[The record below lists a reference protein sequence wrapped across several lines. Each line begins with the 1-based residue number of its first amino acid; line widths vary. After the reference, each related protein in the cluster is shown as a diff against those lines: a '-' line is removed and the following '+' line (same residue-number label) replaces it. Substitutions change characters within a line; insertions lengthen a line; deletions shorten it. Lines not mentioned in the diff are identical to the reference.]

1 MRIDIVRNSAVR
13 SKTFSF
19 FATKALFS
27 ASLLLLVEKL
37 FLRFV
42 AIRFHQKALAD
53 RLAENKLAL
62 KALDRLSNAQ
72 PAAPRKSPYITGG
85 KKRGHRS
92 NGGSRSASMDV
103 LNKELG
109 IDSSME
115 QADANNQP
123 RSLAMGRKR
132 RRKAVAAM
140 IVDQLGDAI
149 GQVALK
155 DSKFN
160 RGGEITGLHSA
171 RRLARQLFSTL
182 SNVIPPRNHLI
193 VEGRL
198 TNCFVMSKTL
208 TACTTDFY
216 PYFRSEAEAVSLL
229 DL

>member
-1 MRIDIVRNSAVR
+1 M
-13 SKTFSF
+13 
-19 FATKALFS
+19 
-27 ASLLLLVEKL
+27 EKL

-72 PAAPRKSPYITGG
+72 PAVSRKYPYLINR
-85 KKRGHRS
+85 KKGHK
-92 NGGSRSASMDV
+92 GSASQSASMDM

-109 IDSSME
+109 IDSPATPE
-115 QADANNQP
+115 NATNVHAHGKQTT
-123 RSLAMGRKR
+123 MGRKR

-160 RGGEITGLHSA
+160 RGGELTGLHSA
-171 RRLARQLFSTL
+171 RKLARQLFSTL
-182 SNVIPPRNHLI
+182 SKVSPPRDYLI
-193 VEGRL
+193 VEGNL
-198 TNCFVMSKTL
+198 C
-208 TACTTDFY
+208 Y
-216 PYFRSEAEAVSLL
+216 
-229 DL
+229 